1 MAQGRLRIIAAW
13 SSSRDLLKNVLTN
26 DESCLTSSAL
36 ANNMNTNNRGVTEE
50 ILHVAGENENNNS
63 LV

>member
-1 MAQGRLRIIAAW
+1 MAQGRLRIIAVW